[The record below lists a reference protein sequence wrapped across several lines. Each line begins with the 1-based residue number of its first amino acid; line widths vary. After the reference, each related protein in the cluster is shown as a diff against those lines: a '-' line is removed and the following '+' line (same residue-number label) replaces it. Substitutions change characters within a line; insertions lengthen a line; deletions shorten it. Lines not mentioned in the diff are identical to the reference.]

1 MTQRRFGPILQMG
14 YLVPDI
20 ERAVEHWTHVLGV
33 GPWFL
38 IEHTPFTELWY
49 RGRPVEVDQ
58 SAALAQ
64 WGDMQ
69 IELVQQHIDVPCV
82 NTDYAGRDRGGL
94 QHLGVMCE
102 SVAAEMERLAR
113 EGVEAVQWGAVDV
126 IRFAF
131 LDTGQHDG
139 LMVELIEDG
148 PAIREFFTM
157 VREAAQD
164 WDGTEPLRRV
174 SLV

>member
-1 MTQRRFGPILQMG
+1 MTRRRFGPIVQMG

-20 ERAVEHWTHVLGV
+20 ERAIDHWTRMLGV
-33 GPWFL
+33 GPFFL
-38 IEHTPFTELWY
+38 IEHTPFTELYY
-49 RGRPVEVDQ
+49 RGQPVTVDQ

-64 WGDMQ
+64 WDDMQ
-69 IELVQQHIDVPCV
+69 IELVEQHNDVRCV
-82 NTDYAGRDRGGL
+82 NTDFAGRERGGL
-94 QHLGVMCE
+94 QHLGVMCG
-102 SVAAEMERLAR
+102 SVAAERERLAR
-113 EGVEAVQWGAVDV
+113 EGVETVQWGAVSE

-139 LMVELIEDG
+139 LMIELIEEG

-157 VREAAQD
+157 VREAARD
-164 WDGTEPLRRV
+164 WDGSEPLRRV

>member
-1 MTQRRFGPILQMG
+1 MPQRRFGPIIQMG
-14 YLVPDI
+14 YVVPDI
-20 ERAVEHWTHVLGV
+20 EKAVEHWTRTLGV
-33 GPWFL
+33 GPFFL

-49 RGRPVEVDQ
+49 RGQPVTVDQ

-64 WGDMQ
+64 WDDMQ
-69 IELVQQHIDVPCV
+69 IELVQQHNEVKCV
-82 NTDYAGRDRGGL
+82 NTDFAGRHRGGL

-102 SVAAEMERLAR
+102 SVAGEMERLAR
-113 EGVEAVQWGAVDV
+113 DGVEAVQWGAVDE

-131 LDTGQHDG
+131 MDTIDHDG
-139 LMVELIEDG
+139 LMIELIENG

-157 VREAAQD
+157 VRDAASG
-164 WDGTEPLRRV
+164 WDGSEPLRRV